1 MSWHVPCDAE
11 IDFALELFR
20 ELVEPTLAKLE
31 KLLEER
37 MLCKDD
43 EVEGNTKRRYLA
55 VGASRNGIWRND
67 FCRYVSSSFHQR
79 GAELTAL
86 RRYLTFVRNAFA
98 GTPTL
103 IRFDFTEEE
112 FLKSCETSDIL

>member
-37 MLCKDD
+37 MSCKDD
-43 EVEGNTKRRYLA
+43 EVEENAKRRYLA

-67 FCRYVSSSFHQR
+67 FCRYVCLHH
-79 GAELTAL
+79 
-86 RRYLTFVRNAFA
+86 
-98 GTPTL
+98 
-103 IRFDFTEEE
+103 FT
-112 FLKSCETSDIL
+112 KGGRS